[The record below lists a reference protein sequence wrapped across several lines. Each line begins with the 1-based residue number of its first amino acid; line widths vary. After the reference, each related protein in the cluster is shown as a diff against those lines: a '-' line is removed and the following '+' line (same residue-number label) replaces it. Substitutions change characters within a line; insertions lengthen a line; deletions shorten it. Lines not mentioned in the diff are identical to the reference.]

1 MNSDPTVRVR
11 GLQMAAMTKMM
22 KKELVIGTSEWN
34 KAANIFAADGS
45 FPKMRRTRQQ
55 RRSRMK
61 RTGISA
67 TDRLAM
73 DRETMTTSKR
83 LQPLRRKGR
92 SQFANPLRS
101 SSAVKAIVRKRSI
114 LEKVASCALPP
125 CWATFS

>member
-1 MNSDPTVRVR
+1 
-11 GLQMAAMTKMM
+11 MAAMTKMM
-22 KKELVIGTSEWN
+22 KKAFVIGTSEWDS
-34 KAANIFAADGS
+34 AANIFATDGS
-45 FPKMRRTRQQ
+45 FPKMRITRQQ
-55 RRSRMK
+55 RKRRMI
-61 RTGISA
+61 RTGIPA
-67 TDRLAM
+67 TDRLTM
-73 DRETMTTSKR
+73 DRVTMTTSKR